1 MAKLVLT
8 RDGRIVDQH
17 FVTKAVT
24 TIGREIGN
32 DIVINDAQVSRA
44 HARVLRVGEDDVIE
58 DLRSGNGT
66 YINGEPV
73 SRQLLQHQDV
83 VTIGAHQLRYMNTR
97 TTGDA
102 DLERTMLIRV
112 VPPQPLADAD
122 VPVVAAVP
130 TARSGRPAFA
140 RGSVVILAAPGDH
153 GTGEQRAL
161 DAVVTTFGTAGGER
175 VVLTRRPQGIF
186 LARVTGTDPVRVNHV
201 DLGDAPQLLR
211 HGDEI
216 EAAGYRLRFVVGV

>member
-8 RDGRIVDQH
+8 RDGRIIDQH

-24 TIGREIGN
+24 TIGREAGS
-32 DIVINDAQVSRA
+32 DIVINDPQVSRA

-66 YINGEPV
+66 YINGEAV

-83 VTIGAHQLRYMNTR
+83 VTLGEHQLRYMNAR

-112 VPPQPLADAD
+112 TPPKPLAEGETTA
-122 VPVVAAVP
+122 AAVP
-130 TARSGRPAFA
+130 TTRSGRPAFA
-140 RGSVVILAAPGDH
+140 RGSVVILAAPGH
-153 GTGEQRAL
+153 QNTGEQRPL
-161 DAVVTTFGTAGGER
+161 DGVVTTFGPSGGER
-175 VVLTRRPQGIF
+175 IVLTRRPQGVF
-186 LARVTGTDPVRVNHV
+186 LARVTGEESIRVNRV
-201 DLGDAPQLLR
+201 ELGETPQLLR

-216 EAAGYRLRFVVGV
+216 DAAGYRLKFLAAD